1 MSDIVNTGERI
12 LLEKES
18 ALMIARHL
26 SAYKFAQCYCRGKKV
41 LDVGCGE
48 GYGSNYLAESAS
60 SVLGL
65 DYNQD
70 VINYARQKYKRN
82 NLEFRVQRIEEL
94 GSLGEKFDCIC
105 SFQVIEHIKDAGAF
119 LDNIK
124 RLLGP
129 GGIFICSTP
138 NRLDAS
144 PNSSKPHNK
153 FHVREYL
160 YLEFDALL
168 EKYFGSRKIFGL
180 KRGRKLNFY
189 RRLKKIGICNFLPVS
204 LDPVKKFYSCINT
217 ANFVLV
223 EREIESALDFIAV
236 SRDM

>member
-1 MSDIVNTGERI
+1 MADIVNTGERI

-18 ALMIARHL
+18 ALMIARHFY
-26 SAYKFAQCYCRGKKV
+26 AYKLARKYCSGKRV
-41 LDVGCGE
+41 LDAGCGE
-48 GYGSNYLAESAS
+48 GYGSNYLAEFAS

-119 LDNIK
+119 LNNIK
-124 RLLGP
+124 RLLSP

-144 PNSSKPHNK
+144 PKSLTPFNK

-160 YLEFDALL
+160 YQEFDALL
-168 EKYFGSRKIFGL
+168 QGYFNSRKIFGL

-189 RRLKKIGICNFLPVS
+189 RRLKKIGICNFLPGD
-204 LDPVKKFYSCINT
+204 LNPVKKFYNCIST
-217 ANFVLV
+217 DNFVLAEKNV
-223 EREIESALDFIAV
+223 QDALDFIAV
-236 SRDM
+236 SRG